1 MSVIARVVLV
11 FTLAGCGS
19 PVVGTWQVSTT
30 IMTETA
36 QGGTETQT
44 LTDTLRIE
52 SAGWRVGGGC
62 LAPLRFDGARASLSQ
77 ATRCTPF
84 DRADAVF
91 TFSAIGRTWMS
102 GDQLDVSRAEF
113 SIVGLDRLSASVRFR
128 IGRGLDD
135 PLSGTNISFEAADS
149 MPLQRAK

>member
-1 MSVIARVVLV
+1 M
-11 FTLAGCGS
+11 
-19 PVVGTWQVSTT
+19 VGTWQVSTM
-30 IMTETA
+30 IEVQTA
-36 QGGTETQT
+36 QGGMERRT

-62 LAPLRFDGARASLSQ
+62 MAPLRFDGARASLSQ

-84 DRADAVF
+84 DQGDSVF
-91 TFSAIGRTWMS
+91 TFSASGRTWTP

-113 SIVGLDRLSASVRFR
+113 SVDGLDRLSASVRFR

-135 PLSGTNISFEAADS
+135 RLSGTAISFEASES